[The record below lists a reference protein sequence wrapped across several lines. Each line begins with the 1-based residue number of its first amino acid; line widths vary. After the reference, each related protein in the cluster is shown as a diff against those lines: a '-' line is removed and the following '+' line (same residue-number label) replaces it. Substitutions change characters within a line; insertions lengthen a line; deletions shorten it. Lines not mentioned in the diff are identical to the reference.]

1 MAADASRHAE
11 TNAPGPAGA
20 STRVATGIA
29 GLDLILGGGVLR
41 RQLYVIEGAA
51 GAGKTTLAL
60 HFLLAGRDNH
70 ERCLWITTAETP
82 DELREAAHAHGW
94 SLEGIEVL
102 ALPMVERLAHPDQR
116 QTLLRPAHVELD
128 ETMQE
133 LLTGL
138 ARSQPGRVVLDSL
151 SILRDMA
158 DEPLA
163 YRQQVL
169 ALKHA
174 LRAGGCTALVTDE
187 FAAAPDLHVRTLAHG
202 VLRLLREVTPF
213 GNEQRQI
220 EVVKMRGMAFHS
232 GRHDLVLAT
241 GGLRV
246 FPRLVPAAHDPD
258 MLGGLHATGVA
269 SLDAL
274 LGGGLDRG
282 TATLLV
288 GAAGT
293 GKSSVTMQCAAAA
306 LQRGQAAAVYLF
318 DERPATWFQR
328 ADQLGFAL
336 RQAVTA
342 GTLLV
347 EQIDPAEMRPG
358 QFAHEVQHAVT
369 HRGVHLVIIDSLT
382 GYVHAM
388 PDEHFLTLHM
398 HELLTWLGQHRVT
411 TLLVLDQHGLLE
423 GPMTS
428 PLDLSYLAD
437 TVMLFRYFEDQGTVR
452 RAVSVMKRRSGP
464 HENTIRELT
473 LGPTGIGVGAP
484 LTQFRGVLTGLPTY
498 AGDQSSGQP

>member
-1 MAADASRHAE
+1 MAADAPRQAE
-11 TNAPGPAGA
+11 TNVQSPEADA
-20 STRVATGIA
+20 TRAATGIA
-29 GLDLILGGGVLR
+29 GLDVILGGGVLR
-41 RQLYVIEGAA
+41 RHLYVVEGTA

-60 HFLLAGRDNH
+60 HFLLAGRDHH
-70 ERCLWITTAETP
+70 ERCLWITTAETS
-82 DELREAAHAHGW
+82 DELRATAHAHGW
-94 SLEGIEVL
+94 SLEGIEIF
-102 ALPMVERLAHPDQR
+102 ALPMVERLAQPDQR
-116 QTLLRPAHVELD
+116 QTLLRPAHLELD
-128 ETMQE
+128 ETMHE
-133 LLTGL
+133 MLTGL
-138 ARSQPGRVVLDSL
+138 VESQPGRVVLDSL
-151 SILRDMA
+151 SILRDLA

-163 YRQQVL
+163 YRRQVL

-187 FAAAPDLHVRTLAHG
+187 VAAEPDRHVRTLAHG
-202 VLRLLREVTPF
+202 VIRLLHQVTTF
-213 GNEQRQI
+213 GNAQRQI
-220 EVVKMRGMAFHS
+220 EIVKMRGMPFHS
-232 GRHDLVLAT
+232 GRHEMVLMT

-246 FPRLVPAAHDPD
+246 FPRIVLAARDTDAPGV
-258 MLGGLHATGVA
+258 LYSTGVA
-269 SLDAL
+269 SLDTM

-282 TATLLV
+282 TAMLLV

-306 LQRGQAAAVYLF
+306 LQRGQAVAVYLF
-318 DERPATWFQR
+318 DERPATWFHR

-336 RQAVTA
+336 RQPVTE
-342 GTLLV
+342 GTLFV

-369 HRGVHLVIIDSLT
+369 HRGVHLVILDSLT

-398 HELLTWLGQHRVT
+398 HELLTWLGQHSVT
-411 TLLVLDQHGLLE
+411 TLLVLDQHGLLDTS
-423 GPMTS
+423 MTA

-437 TVMLFRYFEDQGTVR
+437 TVLLFRYFEYQATVR

-464 HENTIRELT
+464 HEKTIREMT

-498 AGDQSSGQP
+498 EGDRTGGQP

>member
-1 MAADASRHAE
+1 M
-11 TNAPGPAGA
+11 
-20 STRVATGIA
+20 
-29 GLDLILGGGVLR
+29 
-41 RQLYVIEGAA
+41 
-51 GAGKTTLAL
+51 
-60 HFLLAGRDNH
+60 
-70 ERCLWITTAETP
+70 
-82 DELREAAHAHGW
+82 
-94 SLEGIEVL
+94 
-102 ALPMVERLAHPDQR
+102 
-116 QTLLRPAHVELD
+116 
-128 ETMQE
+128 
-133 LLTGL
+133 
-138 ARSQPGRVVLDSL
+138 RVVLDSL

-163 YRQQVL
+163 YRRQVL

-187 FAAAPDLHVRTLAHG
+187 LAAAPDLHVRTLAHG
-202 VLRLLREVTPF
+202 VMRLLQQVTTF
-213 GNEQRQI
+213 GNEQRQMEI
-220 EVVKMRGMAFHS
+220 VKMRGMPFHS

-241 GGLRV
+241 GGMQV
-246 FPRLVPAAHDPD
+246 FPRIVLAARDTD
-258 MLGGLHATGVA
+258 ATGVLYSTGVA

-306 LQRGQAAAVYLF
+306 LQRGQAVAVYLF
-318 DERPATWFQR
+318 DERPATWFHR

-336 RQAVTA
+336 RQPVTA
-342 GTLLV
+342 GTLLM

-369 HRGVHLVIIDSLT
+369 HRGVHLVILDSLT

-398 HELLTWLGQHRVT
+398 HELLTWLGQHGVT
-411 TLLVLDQHGLLE
+411 TLLVLDQHGLLDT
-423 GPMTS
+423 PMTS
-428 PLDLSYLAD
+428 LLDLSYLAD
-437 TVMLFRYFEDQGTVR
+437 TVMLFRYFEYQATVR

-464 HENTIRELT
+464 HEPTIREMT
-473 LGPTGIGVGAP
+473 LGPTGISVGAP

-498 AGDQSSGQP
+498 EGDRTGGQP